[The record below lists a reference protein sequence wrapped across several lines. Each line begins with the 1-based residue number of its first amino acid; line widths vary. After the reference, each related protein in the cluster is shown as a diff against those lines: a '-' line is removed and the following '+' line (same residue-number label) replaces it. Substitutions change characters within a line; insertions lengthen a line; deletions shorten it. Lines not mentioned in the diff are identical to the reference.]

1 MELCMDSWRDMIFAE
16 FAPHMAKLILVSDPD
31 GLLLEEG
38 VSLGIKERGFDLI
51 PFEDPMG
58 FRYAYESKFRARWD
72 HGDDVSL
79 VVVLHSSSG
88 DLEALPYDLLQT
100 GRKVSFSLGRIF
112 PNLSYPVVEALGRE
126 HLETLFRAQQTHKP
140 DKLGD
145 NATKEYI
152 LRHVY
157 GIAPELIKQSSD
169 LLRVLIRIHYR
180 GQNIPGILNERF
192 IQLLSLNPTFRD
204 WPLDILTTN
213 REEFFAFL
221 QERWPVFLD
230 RMKITGEETAQEKKE
245 DRWLRIPGPQD
256 IPFEHDDVRV
266 YIDNLF
272 LEGSLQTI
280 PHHRADQLG
289 KTWAGIGIRI
299 DPDAERVHRIEGLI
313 DAISASLPAESAH
326 HSGWFKIAFRWAQL
340 TMLLMEHDA
349 GVQNHLQQK
358 ISHLQEQMD
367 SQFTDW
373 VLSRYAGLIN
383 LPPVPP
389 VMLHHIPRFLSRFVL
404 KPKCEKVAFIM
415 VDGLALDQWVVM
427 RKEIKTISGR
437 FTFQEDAVFAWVPTI
452 TSTSRQAAFAGKP
465 PLYFPKSIYST
476 DKESSLWAQFWIDSG
491 LTHQEIAYQKGLGD
505 GPFDAVEDLVIGTG
519 VRIIGLVVDK
529 VDKIMHGMELG
540 TLGMHNQVRQWTK
553 QGFFSGLLDLLFDNG
568 FRIFL
573 SSDHGNIEAKGV
585 GKPLEGSIADI
596 RGERVRIYSDEV
608 FRSKLKAQY
617 PEALSWQ
624 AIGLPED
631 YLPLLA
637 PGRKAFVKEDEK
649 LLGHGGISIEELIV
663 PFVQVKRRSS

>member
-1 MELCMDSWRDMIFAE
+1 
-16 FAPHMAKLILVSDPD
+16 
-31 GLLLEEG
+31 
-38 VSLGIKERGFDLI
+38 
-51 PFEDPMG
+51 
-58 FRYAYESKFRARWD
+58 
-72 HGDDVSL
+72 
-79 VVVLHSSSG
+79 
-88 DLEALPYDLLQT
+88 
-100 GRKVSFSLGRIF
+100 
-112 PNLSYPVVEALGRE
+112 
-126 HLETLFRAQQTHKP
+126 
-140 DKLGD
+140 
-145 NATKEYI
+145 
-152 LRHVY
+152 
-157 GIAPELIKQSSD
+157 
-169 LLRVLIRIHYR
+169 
-180 GQNIPGILNERF
+180 
-192 IQLLSLNPTFRD
+192 
-204 WPLDILTTN
+204 
-213 REEFFAFL
+213 
-221 QERWPVFLD
+221 
-230 RMKITGEETAQEKKE
+230 
-245 DRWLRIPGPQD
+245 
-256 IPFEHDDVRV
+256 
-266 YIDNLF
+266 
-272 LEGSLQTI
+272 
-280 PHHRADQLG
+280 
-289 KTWAGIGIRI
+289 
-299 DPDAERVHRIEGLI
+299 
-313 DAISASLPAESAH
+313 
-326 HSGWFKIAFRWAQL
+326 
-340 TMLLMEHDA
+340 
-349 GVQNHLQQK
+349 
-358 ISHLQEQMD
+358 
-367 SQFTDW
+367 
-373 VLSRYAGLIN
+373 
-383 LPPVPP
+383 
-389 VMLHHIPRFLSRFVL
+389 MLHHIPRFLSRFVL